1 VSNSEE
7 VKKLA
12 KIHNSDKK
20 VFALGIGSSVDRSL
34 VKGLARAGKGTSEF
48 TSEGEQIAP
57 KVIKQLRNILEPNLN
72 NAKIYWGS
80 PFDNANSSQAPSEIP
95 PLYNGNRAQI
105 FKLLDKYDE
114 VPKKIRIAAEN
125 YVGEADYAEV
135 ISVDESNLK
144 DNLLH
149 KMFARKKIEEVT
161 ERKYEGLDPKYVRR
175 TVTRLALKYQLMSE
189 YTSFVAIDSTSN
201 KASLAMESR
210 SIFNQRPIDFDD
222 YDASQYGPAIGG
234 FSSYDDEEYDYSND
248 ADTPTSRLD
257 SIIRLQNTKGHFS
270 KSQDMFEALEL
281 TEDDVENIRGDTDE
295 KTFYT
300 LLVLRAFEQRFK
312 DLQPSW
318 VLVGKKAEK
327 FLAQQKFPM
336 PLEQKII
343 DLLQKKN

>member
-1 VSNSEE
+1 MGE
-7 VKKLA
+7 VKNLA
-12 KIHNSDKK
+12 KLHNTDKK

-48 TSEGEQIAP
+48 TSKGEQIAP

-72 NAKIYWGS
+72 NANIEWGS
-80 PFDNANSSQAPSEIP
+80 PFNEANSSQAPSEVP

-105 FKLLDKYDE
+105 FRLLGNRDQ
-114 VPKKIRIAAEN
+114 VPKKIRVTAEN
-125 YVGEADYAEV
+125 YVGERDYTEE
-135 ISVDESNLK
+135 ISVDESNLR

-189 YTSFVAIDSTSN
+189 YTSFVAIDSVSN

-210 SIFNQRPIDFDD
+210 SIFNLVPIDFDD
-222 YDASQYGPAIGG
+222 YD
-234 FSSYDDEEYDYSND
+234 
-248 ADTPTSRLD
+248 DTPTSRLD
-257 SIIRLQNTKGHFS
+257 SLIRLQNTKGHFVR
-270 KSQDMFEALEL
+270 SQDMFEALEL
-281 TEDDVENIRGDTDE
+281 IEDDVEKIRGDTDE

-300 LLVLRAFEQRFK
+300 FLVLRAFEQRFK
-312 DLQPSW
+312 ELQPSW

-327 FLAQQKFPM
+327 FLAQQKFSKEI
-336 PLEQKII
+336 EQKII
-343 DLLQKKN
+343 DLL